1 MLEQGSIFGIRCAHP
16 RKSQQ
21 GEERKLKKV
30 AIIMGSDSDLP
41 LAKKAADK
49 LKALGVAHV
58 VRVISAHRTPDE
70 AIAFAQ
76 GAADEGI
83 GAIITIAGKAAH
95 LGGVIASRTTLPVI
109 GIPCKGSD
117 LGGLDALLSTVQ
129 MPPGVP
135 VASMAIDGAVNAAIF
150 ACQILAIGDR
160 ELAARLEADRQ
171 EMRKIVQEKDKA
183 IGEELS
189 YGD

>member
-16 RKSQQ
+16 GKSQQ

-58 VRVISAHRTPDE
+58 VRVISA
-70 AIAFAQ
+70 
-76 GAADEGI
+76 
-83 GAIITIAGKAAH
+83 TIAGKAAH

-150 ACQILAIGDR
+150 ACQILALGDR

-171 EMRKIVQEKDKA
+171 EMRKTVQEKDKA

>member
-16 RKSQQ
+16 GKSQQ

-41 LAKKAADK
+41 LAKKA
-49 LKALGVAHV
+49 
-58 VRVISAHRTPDE
+58 
-70 AIAFAQ
+70 
-76 GAADEGI
+76 
-83 GAIITIAGKAAH
+83 KAAH

-171 EMRKIVQEKDKA
+171 EMRKTVQEKDKA